1 MLRWPSQATALAN
14 GFKSVLKACCAA
26 QIAQISTDRFFK
38 SVLMFAQVK
47 AVKYMFS
54 TDSTD
59 IYGLTSRV
67 ENRGVFPGRLS
78 PGARCG
84 PYMGKSV
91 LSVLTLPAANSET
104 RPAVAGAWRGADR
117 RR

>member
-1 MLRWPSQATALAN
+1 MLRWPSQAAALAN
-14 GFKSVLKACCAA
+14 GSQSVLKACWSA

-47 AVKYMFS
+47 AVKYVFS

-59 IYGLTSRV
+59 FYGLTSRV
-67 ENRGVFPGRLS
+67 EIRGVFPGRVS
-78 PGARCG
+78 PGARCE
-84 PYMGKSV
+84 PYMEKSV
-91 LSVLTLPAANSET
+91 LSVLTLLAANSET

-117 RR
+117 RC